1 MGHIRSAEVFLVVRI
16 NLILFI
22 YFRYIATGQ
31 IMANSFLKSQ
41 GYPDSAQLDIRRPSE
56 TIAHVIDHT
65 ARRQLNVKISSID
78 YVKPAISYL
87 RDLLKLGKARE
98 LLQKVNATEVSGKLT
113 DSLNLEVIE
122 PVLKVHRAYR
132 FIVQHPKC
140 DQYVLCDI
148 NSHDAKEDLGLAG
161 FKSGVTKFGSM
172 AAAWFISS
180 ETGTPFWTLFATVN
194 DPYKCQVS

>member
-1 MGHIRSAEVFLVVRI
+1 
-16 NLILFI
+16 
-22 YFRYIATGQ
+22 
-31 IMANSFLKSQ
+31 MANSFLKSQ
-41 GYPDSAQLDIRRPSE
+41 GYPDSATLDIRRPSE
-56 TIAHVIDHT
+56 TIASVVDHT

-78 YVKPAISYL
+78 YVKPAVSYL

-98 LLQKVNATEVSGKLT
+98 LLQKVNATEVSDKLT

-132 FIVQHPKC
+132 YILQNPKC
-140 DQYVLCDI
+140 DQYVLCEL
-148 NSHDAKEDLGLAG
+148 NSHDPKEQLGFGG
-161 FKSGVTKFGSM
+161 FKAGVTKVGSM

-194 DPYKCQVS
+194 DPYKCQVRW